1 MGNLYIRTYLHRH
14 AYHSHNGLNG
24 NVVFGHGEGECCS
37 GGDGGD
43 VHAVYRPALQ
53 LIFFTFTNYLIP
65 YGIGYGLLY
74 PAAVGFER
82 DGYGIARGGGGYFVA
97 VGVGKLFGIEIA
109 GCNNIILAYSNKAF
123 KRLHLV
129 IQFIDHAG
137 DDYFQHFALRV
148 SVFTYYVNI
157 FGGGIRK
164 AAYFKGVHALQH
176 FRFVGGY
183 VRGGFKLSIGH
194 YIVKLARLGGEEFY
208 RCGLLRRARRAAV
221 LQYNVVA
228 GGNVFFGSHPIIVV
242 YAILCAQIQ
251 RSCRSRLPA
260 AFFPL
265 YDAHVK
271 PLRRFCVRCAA
282 VPCYFGAAGRK
293 IIPEKYGRI
302 CIGFSRFVFRGQLI
316 EIHGYNA
323 RFVIGIFLVSF
334 IIRTYGLKGFMLL
347 YFVAH
352 YFAVVTI
359 GHCVPCYGGQGVQ
372 LQRGKLRP
380 CCRVTKRYGKGF
392 GSNACGIGGLYINV
406 LFAGGEPRKAE
417 RNGGVGGKG
426 SLHGGG
432 IIAACGRSRA
442 LIHHGVGIRGS
453 GGGGGKHYG
462 CAVLA
467 RARGGNKAERGGI
480 VLDELC
486 FIVICYT
493 IAADGDSPIALKA
506 FITPEL
512 NVLYSGHTSLAAVPL
527 HGYVPCFAC
536 CGIFPY

>member
-82 DGYGIARGGGGYFVA
+82 NGHYVARGGGGYFVA

-109 GCNNIILAYSNKAF
+109 AFNNIILACNNEAF

-129 IQFIDHAG
+129 LELIEHTG
-137 DDYFQHFALRV
+137 DDHLQHFALRV
-148 SVFTYYVNI
+148 SAFAYYVNI
-157 FGGGIRK
+157 FGGAVRK

-176 FRFVGGY
+176 FRFVGGN

-194 YIVKLARLGGEEFY
+194 DIIKLARLGGEEFY
-208 RCGLLRRARRAAV
+208 RCGLLSRARRAAV

-282 VPCYFGAAGRK
+282 VPCYFGAAVWK
-293 IIPEKYGRI
+293 FITEVYGCGLVRPALFI
-302 CIGFSRFVFRGQLI
+302 FRGQLI

-359 GHCVPCYGGQGVQ
+359 GHCVPCYSGQGVK

-380 CCRVTKRYGKGF
+380 GGGVAKRYGKGF
-392 GSNACGIGGLYINV
+392 GGNACGIGGLYINV

-426 SLHGGG
+426 SFHGGG
-432 IIAACGRSRA
+432 IIAGRGRSRA

-480 VLDELC
+480 VLDELYH
-486 FIVICYT
+486 VIIRY
-493 IAADGDSPIALKA
+493 AIALKVK
-506 FITPEL
+506 T
-512 NVLYSGHTSLAAVPL
+512 
-527 HGYVPCFAC
+527 
-536 CGIFPY
+536 